1 MYASNADA
9 TRVTTLFSAAST
21 FLFVYNSTR
30 VSGGCWDMY
39 YGYNANDNTIGYN
52 LRTNGTIA
60 PTKSKFYR
68 YRILFTSP
76 DGQYLIPSNTS
87 TSTNATAIRSVN
99 QDKIDPFGPIY
110 YYNSTTAIEANASVG
125 ASYL

>member
-1 MYASNADA
+1 
-9 TRVTTLFSAAST
+9 
-21 FLFVYNSTR
+21 
-30 VSGGCWDMY
+30 MY

-60 PTKSKFYR
+60 PTKSKFYK